1 MLETHFYSDLWLISC
16 KNRWIVGCL
25 GLKTQAIGRCANL
38 VWITLIGQTPAE
50 SRYLL
55 LNNYQT
61 VRKKTS
67 LVLSIVYSSVKTLIT
82 SL

>member
-61 VRKKTS
+61 S

>member
-16 KNRWIVGCL
+16 KYRWIVGCL

-61 VRKKTS
+61 S